1 MCQDDVDQSV
11 RTGEYHNVDDVFHDD
26 EGSSERTR
34 LLPSATASEA
44 QPSVPALTV
53 GENRSET
60 YRSDW
65 RLEEELV
72 LRVVRPAGAGLG
84 ISVAGG
90 VGSTPYRCNDQ
101 VRTQHTHTRTHTHA
115 HTHTHGTAENTNQ
128 DVIATVSQKLLAHI
142 FAKCCWIFEILSL
155 SD

>member
-1 MCQDDVDQSV
+1 VDQSV

-34 LLPSATASEA
+34 LLPSATVSEA
-44 QPSVPALTV
+44 QPSVPAPTV
-53 GENRSET
+53 GENQSET

-65 RLEEELV
+65 QLEEELV

-101 VRTQHTHTRTHTHA
+101 VRTRHTRTRTHTHTHTHTHGTHTHAHTRTHTH
-115 HTHTHGTAENTNQ
+115 THTWYCRKYQPRRHSHCESKTTCPH
-128 DVIATVSQKLLAHI
+128 L
-142 FAKCCWIFEILSL
+142 C
-155 SD
+155 